1 MVARCLLYR
10 RQRSISDKEIE
21 HAGGIEMIPLT
32 LNKKGSII
40 DQHPCFSE
48 SAHHKFGRIH
58 LPVAPACNIQCNY
71 CIRKYDCA
79 NESRPGITSKV
90 LSAGEALERVRTL
103 VERSGNLSVAGIA
116 GPGDPLANNATFDVM
131 RALHRE
137 FPELIL
143 CVSTNGLLL
152 PDRLEEL
159 IKSGVRSLTI
169 TINSILPETAEK
181 VYSWITKGGKRYH
194 DREAAEYLLCNQ
206 WKGLGNAIEAGLIVK
221 VNTVFI
227 PGINDSEIPLIAKSA
242 GELGADIMN
251 ILPLIPQA
259 SFGHLERPSREA
271 ISKMR
276 EACRRHIP
284 QMTHCKQ
291 CRADACGILGED
303 KDMELEVLNARIGED
318 YCENVF

>member
-1 MVARCLLYR
+1 MMARCLLYTG
-10 RQRSISDKEIE
+10 QRNVSDTKIE
-21 HAGGIEMIPLT
+21 RAGGTRMIPLT
-32 LNKKGSII
+32 LNKKGGII

-71 CIRKYDCA
+71 CIRKFDCA

-90 LSAGEALERVRTL
+90 LSPVEALDRVRTL

-116 GPGDPLANNATFDVM
+116 GPGDPLANDSTFDVM

-137 FPELIL
+137 FPDLIL

-169 TINSILPETAEK
+169 TINAVSSETAEK
-181 VYSWITKGGKRYH
+181 VYAWINRGGKRH
-194 DREAAEYLLCNQ
+194 SAREAAEYLLSKQ
-206 WKGLGNAIEAGLIVK
+206 WKGLSNSIEAGLIVK

-227 PGINDSEIPLIAKSA
+227 PGINDAEIPLIAKSA
-242 GELGADIMN
+242 GGLGADIMN

-259 SFGHLERPSREA
+259 SFAHLERPSREA
-271 ISKMR
+271 IYKMR
-276 EACRRHIP
+276 EVCGQYIP

-291 CRADACGILGED
+291 CRADACGIIGED
-303 KDMELEVLNARIGED
+303 KDIELEMLNASIGED

>member
-1 MVARCLLYR
+1 
-10 RQRSISDKEIE
+10 
-21 HAGGIEMIPLT
+21 MIPLT
-32 LNKKGSII
+32 LKKKGSII

-48 SAHHKFGRIH
+48 TAHHKFGRIH

-71 CIRKYDCA
+71 CVRKYDCA

-90 LSAGEALERVRTL
+90 LSAAEAVERVRTL
-103 VERSGNLSVAGIA
+103 VDRSGNLSVAGIA
-116 GPGDPLANNATFDVM
+116 GPGDPLANEATFDVM
-131 RALHRE
+131 HALHRE
-137 FPELIL
+137 FPDLIL

-169 TINSILPETAEK
+169 TINSVFPETAEK
-181 VYSWITKGGKRYH
+181 VYAWINKSGKRYS

-206 WKGLGNAIEAGLIVK
+206 WKGLSNAIEAGLIVK

-227 PGINDSEIPLIAKSA
+227 PGTNDQEIPLIAKLA
-242 GELGADIMN
+242 GELGADLMN

-259 SFGHLERPSREA
+259 SFAHLERPSRDA

-276 EACRRHIP
+276 DTCRQHIP

-291 CRADACGILGED
+291 CRADACGIIGED
-303 KDMELEVLNARIGED
+303 KDMELEMLNAQIGED